1 MKLTIIRGLPGSGK
15 STYARK
21 LGCFHLESDMFLYAN
36 GEYKFS
42 QDRQKHSH
50 MTCKNMVDAAMNEG
64 VSEIAVSNTFTRQ
77 WEIDPYIELAKEY
90 GYSVEIV
97 RMTGN
102 YGSIHGVPEAVIQAM
117 QDRFENVKGETLNVT
132 KGM

>member
-21 LGCFHLESDMFLYAN
+21 LGCFHLEADMFLYEN

-42 QDRQKHSH
+42 QDRQKYAHL
-50 MTCKNMVDAAMNEG
+50 TCKNMVDAAMNEG
-64 VSEIAVSNTFTRQ
+64 VWEIAVSNTFTRQ
-77 WEIDPYIELAKEY
+77 WEIGPYLELAKEY

-102 YGSIHGVPEAVIQAM
+102 YGSIHNVPESVIQAM
-117 QDRFENVKGETLNVT
+117 QDRFENVKDETIHT
-132 KGM
+132 